1 MPAIPSPES
10 SMSMSKDHEQVKK
23 YLTIAKGQLEGIIKM
38 VDEDRYCLDISDQLM
53 ATRALLKKTNN
64 LILKNHIDS
73 CVRTAIENGDN
84 QKVDEVIKALEKQI

>member
-1 MPAIPSPES
+1 MT
-10 SMSMSKDHEQVKK
+10 KDHDKVRK

-64 LILKNHIDS
+64 LILKNHIDN
-73 CVRTAIENGDN
+73 CVKDAIKNGDDY
-84 QKVDEVIKALEKQI
+84 KIDEVIKALEKQI